1 MNLKQLFGS
10 GARTK
15 LLAHL
20 YQSSRDQFFIRE
32 LTRILDEQI
41 NSLRRELM
49 NLEDLGIVRS
59 KHVANRKYYTVNEDF
74 TFHNELK
81 SIFLKNQDRNGIL
94 FKKIQKLPGNTDLIL
109 LTGAFILQDADFD
122 MFVVGDIREEYLQE
136 LLDEIIKTKEFRDD
150 FQTPIRF
157 AIMSK
162 KDFLYRLT
170 LNDNFIREI
179 LENPDNF
186 LLKNK
191 MKRDIRKFISS
202 EQ

>member
-1 MNLKQLFGS
+1 MNLKKLFGS

-20 YQSSRDQFFIRE
+20 YQSPSDQFFIRE

-41 NSLRRELM
+41 NSLRRELI
-49 NLEDLGIVRS
+49 NLEDLGVVKS
-59 KHVANRKYYTVNEDF
+59 KQVANRKYYMVNESF
-74 TFHNELK
+74 TFHNELR
-81 SIFLKNQDRNGIL
+81 SIFLKNQDRNETL

-109 LTGAFILQDADFD
+109 LTGEFIMQEADFD
-122 MFVVGDIREEYLQE
+122 MFVVGDIREEDLQE
-136 LLDEIIKTKEFRDD
+136 LLNETIKTREFRND
-150 FQTPIRF
+150 FQNPIRF

-170 LNDNFIREI
+170 LNDSFIRGL

-186 LLKNK
+186 FLKNK
-191 MKRDIRKFISS
+191 MKRDIRKFIGG
-202 EQ
+202 E